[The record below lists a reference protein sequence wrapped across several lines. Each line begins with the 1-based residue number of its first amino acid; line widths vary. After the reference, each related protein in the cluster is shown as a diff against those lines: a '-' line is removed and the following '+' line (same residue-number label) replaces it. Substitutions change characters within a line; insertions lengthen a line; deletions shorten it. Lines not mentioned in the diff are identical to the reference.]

1 MASDAMAIGAL
12 KAIRSAG
19 LTIPD
24 DVALVGFDDVPL
36 ATAVEPPLTTM
47 RQPIDKLGFI
57 AATVLLDQLEAGSEG
72 KVAAE
77 GQHIVLPTELVI
89 RESCGQERRFAL
101 GHR

>member
-1 MASDAMAIGAL
+1 MSRWRQRWSRRSPLCANRSISWAS
-12 KAIRSAG
+12 
-19 LTIPD
+19 
-24 DVALVGFDDVPL
+24 
-36 ATAVEPPLTTM
+36 
-47 RQPIDKLGFI
+47 I